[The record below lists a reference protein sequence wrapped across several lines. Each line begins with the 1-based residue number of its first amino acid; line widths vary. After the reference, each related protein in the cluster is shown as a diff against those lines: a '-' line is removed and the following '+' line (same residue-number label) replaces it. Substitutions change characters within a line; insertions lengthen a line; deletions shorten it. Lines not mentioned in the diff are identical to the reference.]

1 MRGMSKVAKPISIIL
16 VAIVIAAGAAIF
28 LSREPAKVPENS
40 EAATPLPAASVPA
53 AGGGH
58 IRGPEDAPLTLVEFG
73 DYQCPSCKAFYP
85 IINEVLKRYPKQV
98 KLEFHHYPLVS
109 IHGNSMGASMAA
121 EAAGEQGRYWEMHDL
136 LFDTQ
141 SQWAASQNADAEF
154 LTLANRL
161 GLNANKFMQD
171 VRSPVLQ
178 QRVLEDVVRAR
189 DANLEGV
196 PTIYLNGEM
205 IAPGPTVGE
214 FAMYIDSKLAA
225 TAAPVK

>member
-1 MRGMSKVAKPISIIL
+1 MSKVAKPISII
-16 VAIVIAAGAAIF
+16 VIAIVIAAGAAIF
-28 LSREPAKVPENS
+28 LSREPVAVSENS
-40 EAATPLPAASVPA
+40 EAASTPLPVASAPKP
-53 AGGGH
+53 GGGH
-58 IRGPEDAPLTLVEFG
+58 IRGPADAKLTMVEFG

-85 IINEVLKRYPKQV
+85 IINEVLKRYPTQV

-109 IHGNSMGASMAA
+109 IHGNSMAASMAA

-141 SQWAASQNADAEF
+141 NQWAESPNASAEF
-154 LTLANRL
+154 LTLATRL

-171 VRSPVLQ
+171 ARSPTLQ

-189 DANLEGV
+189 DAQIEGV

-214 FAMYIDSKLAA
+214 FAMYIDAKLAA
-225 TAAPVK
+225 PPAPAK